1 MNNFSFI
8 DLGEESWLIEILWFL
23 PALIYCYLLLWL
35 LVVCKGQVFGCI
47 LIPILLA
54 CRLVVMGSR
63 ANINWHYYNNFLLTG
78 MPFVLLGY
86 YLAINKERILSK
98 KLLAINVFLLISGS
112 LIVINKG
119 GRDGYIGVIMV
130 SIAVLCIAQL
140 YPHRY
145 IPVLETVGK
154 KMSFEIYVG
163 HVFWIWI
170 INTIVDNS
178 SDLKHNLNYLYLKPI
193 LVVALTV
200 LGIGL
205 KGYLYKKN
213 VRYIDMQ

>member
-1 MNNFSFI
+1 
-8 DLGEESWLIEILWFL
+8 
-23 PALIYCYLLLWL
+23 
-35 LVVCKGQVFGCI
+35 
-47 LIPILLA
+47 
-54 CRLVVMGSR
+54 
-63 ANINWHYYNNFLLTG
+63 
-78 MPFVLLGY
+78 
-86 YLAINKERILSK
+86 
-98 KLLAINVFLLISGS
+98 
-112 LIVINKG
+112 
-119 GRDGYIGVIMV
+119 
-130 SIAVLCIAQL
+130 
-140 YPHRY
+140 
-145 IPVLETVGK
+145 
-154 KMSFEIYVG
+154 MSFEIYVG